1 MFIKINLFTN
11 KYKNNMYY
19 FLMVDFSINAAIDVA
34 KTLWKHVKIIT
45 SCSVY
50 FFSSFVSSLS
60 QISKNT
66 LIKYKESVNKKEEE
80 ELVKEE

>member
-1 MFIKINLFTN
+1 VIIFIKINLFTN

-50 FFSSFVSSLS
+50 F
-60 QISKNT
+60 
-66 LIKYKESVNKKEEE
+66 
-80 ELVKEE
+80 

>member
-1 MFIKINLFTN
+1 
-11 KYKNNMYY
+11 MYY

-80 ELVKEE
+80 EELVKEE